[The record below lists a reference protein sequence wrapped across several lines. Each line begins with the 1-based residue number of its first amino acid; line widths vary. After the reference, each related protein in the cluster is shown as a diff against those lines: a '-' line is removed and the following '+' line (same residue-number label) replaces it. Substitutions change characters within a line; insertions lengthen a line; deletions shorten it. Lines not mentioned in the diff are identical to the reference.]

1 MVENR
6 NCTNERNHFN
16 CKDYA
21 NVTTSSDPMKF
32 ESIRQDVKCN
42 QNVCSGQC
50 NALFSIE

>member
-1 MVENR
+1 MVESR

-21 NVTTSSDPMKF
+21 NVTTSSDPKIEQMKF

-42 QNVCSGQC
+42 QNVCSGQ
-50 NALFSIE
+50 